1 MVICRNADE
10 IRYRAIS
17 QSWYACFSAEIGI
30 VIIYFMELG
39 RWKKKQQQPKKTH
52 THTQGGDKFQW
63 NFKTKSL
70 LRTSVININGIMST
84 PVGPFLE
91 SQVK

>member
-1 MVICRNADE
+1 M
-10 IRYRAIS
+10 
-17 QSWYACFSAEIGI
+17 
-30 VIIYFMELG
+30 
-39 RWKKKQQQPKKTH
+39 KKKKTTKKKH

>member
-1 MVICRNADE
+1 M
-10 IRYRAIS
+10 
-17 QSWYACFSAEIGI
+17 
-30 VIIYFMELG
+30 
-39 RWKKKQQQPKKTH
+39 KKKQQQPKKTH